1 MQIAIDG
8 PAGAGKSTISKFVA
22 TKLGFLY
29 IDTGAMY
36 RAIGYKAIK
45 QGFDLSDESS
55 IDQMAKDTK
64 IELKITDVGQNIFL
78 DGKNVSDKIRS
89 AEVSMA
95 ASKVSAIKGVRETL
109 VKLQREIAGSNN
121 VVMDGRDVGTV
132 VLPDAEI
139 KIFLTA
145 SVEDRAMRRYIEM
158 REKGIETSYQAV
170 KEDMEKRDYNDTHR
184 LTSPLKVADDAVVID
199 TSGQTLGESV
209 QAICSFI
216 EKKMDGRV

>member
-22 TKLGFLY
+22 TELGYLY

-45 QGFDLSDESS
+45 KGISLDDEEALEK
-55 IDQMAKDTK
+55 MTGETNL
-64 IELKITDVGQNIFL
+64 ELKITDHGQGVFL
-78 DGKNVSDKIRS
+78 DGENVTDKIRT
-89 AEVSMA
+89 AQVSMA
-95 ASKVSAIKGVRETL
+95 ASRVSAVMAVREIL
-109 VKLQREIAGSNN
+109 VELQRKIAGQNN
-121 VVMDGRDVGTV
+121 VIMDGRDIGTV
-132 VLPDAEI
+132 VLPNAEI

-158 REKGIETSYQAV
+158 KEKGLETSFQAV
-170 KEDMEKRDYNDTHR
+170 KEDMEQRDWNDMHR
-184 LTSPLKVADDAVVID
+184 AASPLRAASDAKVID

-209 QAICSFI
+209 QLLVEYIKSRI
-216 EKKMDGRV
+216 GE

>member
-22 TKLGFLY
+22 SELGYLY

-36 RAIGYKAIK
+36 RAIGYKALCEGI
-45 QGFDLSDESS
+45 DLDES
-55 IDQMAKDTK
+55 DKVDAMAKATDVE
-64 IELKITDVGQNIFL
+64 IKITDHGQSIFT
-78 DGKNVSDKIRS
+78 DGVNVSDKIRT

-95 ASKVSAIKGVRETL
+95 ASKVSAIPGVRETL
-109 VKLQREIAGSNN
+109 VELQRKIAGNNN
-121 VVMDGRDVGTV
+121 VVMDGRDIGTV

-145 SVEDRAMRRYIEM
+145 SVEDRAMRRYLEM
-158 REKGIETSYQAV
+158 REKGIETSFQAV
-170 KEDMEKRDYNDTHR
+170 KEDMEVRDYNDSHR
-184 LTSPLKVADDAVVID
+184 ASSPLRVADDAAVID

-209 QAICSFI
+209 QEILNHI
-216 EKKMDGRV
+216 KKCIAGE

>member
-22 TKLGFLY
+22 TEMGYLY

-36 RAIGYKAIK
+36 RAIGYKALTLGI
-45 QGFDLSDESS
+45 DLDAEDE
-55 IDQMAKDTK
+55 IDAMAKESD
-64 IELKITDVGQNIFL
+64 IEIKITDHGQSIYL
-78 DGKNVSDKIRS
+78 DGKDVTSKIRT

-95 ASKVSAIKGVRETL
+95 ASRVSAIGGVRKTL
-109 VKLQREIAGSNN
+109 VDLQRKIAGSNN
-121 VVMDGRDVGTV
+121 VIMDGRDIGTV

-145 SVEDRAMRRYIEM
+145 TAEDRAMRRYLEM
-158 REKGIETSYQAV
+158 KEKGVDTSYQAV
-170 KEDMEKRDYNDTHR
+170 LEDMQKRDYNDTHR
-184 LTSPLKVADDAVVID
+184 EESPLRAADDATVID

-209 QAICSFI
+209 QTIVEHIRKCAQG
-216 EKKMDGRV
+216 K

>member
-22 TKLGFLY
+22 AEMGYLY

-45 QGFDLSDESS
+45 SGISLDDNDKIEA
-55 IDQMAKDTK
+55 MAKDSD
-64 IELKITDVGQNIFL
+64 IELKITDHGQSIYL
-78 DGKNVSDKIRS
+78 DGKDVTDKIRTP
-89 AEVSMA
+89 EVSMA
-95 ASKVSAIKGVRETL
+95 ASKVSAIAGVRKTL
-109 VKLQREIAGSNN
+109 VDLQRRIAGSND
-121 VVMDGRDVGTV
+121 VIMDGRDIGTV

-145 SVEDRAMRRYIEM
+145 TAEDRAMRRYLELK
-158 REKGIETSYQAV
+158 EKGVDVSYQAV
-170 KEDMEKRDYNDTHR
+170 LEDMQTRDYNDTHR
-184 LTSPLKVADDAVVID
+184 AESPLKAADDANVID

-209 QAICSFI
+209 QVVVDFI
-216 EKKMDGRV
+216 KSKVRV

>member
-22 TKLGFLY
+22 TEMGYLY

-36 RAIGYKAIK
+36 RTIGYKALML
-45 QGFDLSDESS
+45 GMNPEDEKA
-55 IDQMAKDTK
+55 IDEMAKYSK
-64 IELKITDVGQNIFL
+64 IDLKITSQGQAIFL
-78 DGKNVSDKIRS
+78 DGKDVTDKIRT

-95 ASKVSAIKGVRETL
+95 ASRVSAIAGVRETL
-109 VKLQREIAGSNN
+109 VELQREIAGGNN
-121 VVMDGRDVGTV
+121 VVMDGRDIGSV
-132 VLPDAEI
+132 VLPNAEI

-145 SVEDRAMRRYIEM
+145 SVDDRAMRRYLEM
-158 REKGIETSYQAV
+158 KEKGMDVSFLAV

-184 LTSPLKVADDAVVID
+184 ASSPLMVAEGATVID

-209 QAICSFI
+209 KIIVDFI
-216 EKKMDGRV
+216 KEKASKI

>member
-22 TKLGFLY
+22 TQLGYLY

-45 QGFDLSDESS
+45 EGIGLDESEK
-55 IDQMAKDTK
+55 IDRMAKESEIEIK
-64 IELKITDVGQNIFL
+64 ISEHGQSIFI
-78 DGKNVSDKIRS
+78 DGKNVTDKIRT

-95 ASKVSAIKGVRETL
+95 ASKVSAIAGVRKTL
-109 VKLQREIAGSNN
+109 VDLQRKIAGCNN
-121 VVMDGRDVGTV
+121 VVMDGRDIGTV

-145 SVEDRAMRRYIEM
+145 SAEDRAMRRYLELK
-158 REKGIETSYQAV
+158 EKGAQTSYQEV
-170 KEDMEKRDYNDTHR
+170 MEDMVKRDYNDTHR
-184 LTSPLKVADDAVVID
+184 QSSPLKAADDAIVID

-209 QAICSFI
+209 KMIVDHI
-216 EKKMDGRV
+216 EARLKG